1 MASHRKPA
9 DVRRKIITGIAAVGT
24 LAGILYALQ
33 LHWTTGLEVA
43 LWAAG
48 LQSPQAGLE
57 LLSETIKRP
66 QAHAGHTT
74 STTVGSGI
82 STAPSG
88 VDQDPFNEEAEDTYV
103 IPENKGDGGQISEQ
117 QMTSGSKFVNGVAI
131 RDRSS
136 NEDLSLE
143 KEAVI
148 PPELVIEDTD
158 APQVLIVHTHTTETY
173 MPYYAGYYN
182 DGDTPRSTDESKNVA
197 AVGRAITAQLQAA
210 GIGVIHDTTV
220 HDYPK
225 YTGAYTRSSET
236 VEKNLKKYPS
246 IKVVLD
252 VHRDGIMLD
261 DTTKIKPTTK
271 VNGKKAAQMMLV
283 MGVKDTKDIPHP
295 NWQENLHFAMAL
307 QSNLHTAYPGLVRPI
322 SCVDSRYNQHMCSAY
337 ILIEMGSEANTL
349 GEAIY
354 SGQLLGKQLGELLNS
369 LKET

>member
-9 DVRRKIITGIAAVGT
+9 DVRRKIITGIVAVGT

-173 MPYYAGYYN
+173 MPY
-182 DGDTPRSTDESKNVA
+182 
-197 AVGRAITAQLQAA
+197 
-210 GIGVIHDTTV
+210 
-220 HDYPK
+220 
-225 YTGAYTRSSET
+225 
-236 VEKNLKKYPS
+236 
-246 IKVVLD
+246 
-252 VHRDGIMLD
+252 
-261 DTTKIKPTTK
+261 
-271 VNGKKAAQMMLV
+271 
-283 MGVKDTKDIPHP
+283 
-295 NWQENLHFAMAL
+295 
-307 QSNLHTAYPGLVRPI
+307 
-322 SCVDSRYNQHMCSAY
+322 
-337 ILIEMGSEANTL
+337 
-349 GEAIY
+349 
-354 SGQLLGKQLGELLNS
+354 
-369 LKET
+369 

>member
-1 MASHRKPA
+1 MASHRKRTGVYRTVLA
-9 DVRRKIITGIAAVGT
+9 GIAAVGV
-24 LAGILYALQ
+24 LVVSLCVLRQRGDS
-33 LHWTTGLEVA
+33 GLNLA

-48 LQSPQAGLE
+48 LQQPQAGIEYLR
-57 LLSETIKRP
+57 ETVQRP
-66 QAHAGHTT
+66 QAQAGT
-74 STTVGSGI
+74 STTTTGNAV
-82 STAPSG
+82 STSPSG
-88 VDQDPFNEEAEDTYV
+88 DQDPFSEDAAETYF
-103 IPENKGDGGQISEQ
+103 IPENKGDGGRVSEQ
-117 QMTSGSKFVNGVAI
+117 QMTSGAAFVNGVAI

-136 NEDLSLE
+136 NGELSLE
-143 KEAVI
+143 AEAVI
-148 PPELVIEDTD
+148 PPKLVIEDTD
-158 APQVLIVHTHTTETY
+158 EPQVLIVHTHTTETY

-225 YTGAYTRSSET
+225 YTGAYTRSAET
-236 VEKNLKKYPS
+236 VEKNLEKYPS
-246 IKVVLD
+246 IKVVID

-261 DTTKIKPTTK
+261 DTTKVKPTAK

-283 MGVKDTKDIPHP
+283 MGVKDTEDIPHP
-295 NWQENLHFAMAL
+295 NWRKNLHFAMAL
-307 QSNLHTAYPGLVRPI
+307 QSKLHTAYPGLVRPI